1 MSFFSNFKNDNVFT
15 EKMQGLAY
23 INLLV
28 QKMRF
33 AIYLSGGF
41 TTMVHS
47 NKSTGKETG
56 KTHLCA
62 LCWDGDQF
70 VLRDYPK
77 NFSTV
82 KIYFT
87 NCCTI
92 SK

>member
-1 MSFFSNFKNDNVFT
+1 
-15 EKMQGLAY
+15 
-23 INLLV
+23 
-28 QKMRF
+28 MRF

-77 NFSTV
+77 SFPLSKFAVQFAVQIQNSFDICQ
-82 KIYFT
+82 IYKEKHHLK
-87 NCCTI
+87 NAN
-92 SK
+92 